1 MINKNSKILVA
12 GCKGMV
18 GSAVTRAL
26 HKNSF
31 SNVIEVS
38 REQVD
43 FLNQNKVKDLLK
55 TEKPDYMIIAAAR
68 VGGINANNSYRAQFI
83 YENLTIS
90 SNLIH
95 SAHIADVQNLIYLGS
110 SCIYPKDCPQ
120 PIKEEYLLSGP
131 LEFTNEPYAIAKI
144 ASLKLC
150 ENYNFQYSR
159 NYITVMPT
167 NLYGPNDNY
176 DLNTSHVFPALIKKV
191 VIAKKENYKNI
202 EIWGS
207 GKPLREFLHV
217 DDLADAILFLMKS
230 LKKPDILNIGS
241 SEELSIEELA
251 KKMIYLSGLDID
263 IKYNE
268 TMPDGVLR
276 KRLDLSKIKS
286 LGWKSKIS
294 IDEGIKMTLR
304 EIEQNFKYE
313 N

>member
-276 KRLDLSKIKS
+276 KRLDLSKINS